1 MIRQATRTRGD
12 QFWLALG
19 FCVIRDVVVMIYM
32 REYELLWV
40 NLTALIFIC

>member
-1 MIRQATRTRGD
+1 MRAWVD

-19 FCVIRDVVVMIYM
+19 FFVICDVVVIIYM
-32 REYELLWV
+32 REYELLWM